1 MKHPV
6 LIAAFALTTL
16 GAGAALAD
24 DDDCDAPMADWQ
36 PRSAVQR
43 MAESRGWI
51 VRRIKT
57 DDGCYEIKG
66 RNANGDE
73 IEVKVHPATLEILDM
88 ETEDR
93 DDEDGSDDDNEVSGS
108 PSINATDAP
117 GATPGLNPAP
127 RNPLING
134 NSRPSAVVQ

>member
-57 DDGCYEIKG
+57 DDGSVLYQAK
-66 RNANGDE
+66 N
-73 IEVKVHPATLEILDM
+73 
-88 ETEDR
+88 
-93 DDEDGSDDDNEVSGS
+93 
-108 PSINATDAP
+108 
-117 GATPGLNPAP
+117 
-127 RNPLING
+127 
-134 NSRPSAVVQ
+134 